1 MDFPSGEIVVATAMG
16 EVVLNKPYQS
26 TVTTV
31 WEQVPTKTVILD
43 LTVDLIDNLLIIS
56 PPKENEELQQTE
68 GQSGD
73 SDSSSN
79 LLDIDFLAD
88 DSLNID
94 YLADDSLEFSEL
106 DIEYLDVDFLE
117 DLLEVIEELDELET
131 EDALAAS
138 LYAPID
144 IQGTEYGNDPS
155 TQITTFGDAEDNTI
169 RQVTQYV
176 QLDLNGETGYNIIM
190 NKMEKLTILFLTL
203 LVTPLFA
210 YDNQG

>member
-1 MDFPSGEIVVATAMG
+1 MG

-79 LLDIDFLAD
+79 LLDIDFL
-88 DSLNID
+88 
-94 YLADDSLEFSEL
+94 EL
-106 DIEYLDVDFLE
+106 
-117 DLLEVIEELDELET
+117 
-131 EDALAAS
+131 
-138 LYAPID
+138 
-144 IQGTEYGNDPS
+144 
-155 TQITTFGDAEDNTI
+155 TT
-169 RQVTQYV
+169 
-176 QLDLNGETGYNIIM
+176 
-190 NKMEKLTILFLTL
+190 
-203 LVTPLFA
+203 P
-210 YDNQG
+210 